1 MPMLLPVRH
10 TMTSEEHR
18 SPLPAAIADLMPG
31 WVDAFLAGYDR
42 LMDELLAHL
51 RAQEEETEGHEALMD
66 ALTPQRAGLRRDLG
80 DALMASWDVVAQTHA
95 VQAPEWSA
103 DSMQLVDTADVEE
116 EVRTRLLVQRLK
128 GNMAAR
134 MAVWQ
139 DALLKVY
146 KLRRWPD
153 VPLPWDTESM
163 VLTARQS
170 LMSRLALSAKDRQ
183 RWLRVYVA
191 VVLEA
196 LPGLLERS
204 LSDLHQ
210 VGALPDEAESSS
222 ALRETGRSVLQLPE
236 ILDSVRQKTSDALGG
251 LFEGMLQSVAG
262 TFYERLRDAD
272 DAEQSRVMG
281 QVQEIE
287 LKSAESLRMFMET
300 YRSIFLGLVNPRRHG
315 PGDGLELLD
324 ETAIQ
329 WRVETQSVVV
339 RTRRLH
345 SQSLQAL
352 TQRLAHV
359 LKKQEVHER
368 NMPLDPEQ
376 LIQALDHVISTWDMT
391 WNDKLLMLGLFEKQV
406 LTDCSVVIDAANEM
420 LADAGVLPEL
430 PRRKIIKG
438 ASSAQAR
445 RPPTPPAPVSV
456 STGAGS
462 GGGGGGSLSSEEVSL
477 LRELMQGS
485 GGVFQAVQVEG
496 RRIGQSVEAVP
507 LAPTHIPEGAEVT
520 SVSTSQLLDMLS
532 QLQQRMPTTALS
544 QDASSPSV
552 QEVRGALKAELKQT
566 EEEVQTVR
574 SADEDVINL
583 VSMLFDFILDDD
595 ELPTPM
601 KALLGRL
608 QIPLLKVAMIDRHFF
623 DPEDHPARALLNLLA
638 KAGMGWSQTSE
649 DSEVLYRRI
658 EGAVFQILHEFTDD
672 LSIFEDLL
680 ADFSQYYTVYSQRQD
695 LLEKRTREAEEGKA
709 RSEVARAMVQQTLNR
724 RLQGLQLPRVVLDIL
739 QQGWH
744 QVLYVV
750 CLREGVDSDGWRQAV
765 KVVDALLWSVLPQ
778 STTAWRDQLIVVK
791 GRLINSLRR
800 GLQSTA
806 VEPPVLDSWLR
817 QLDAVHADVMARTNI
832 TRVQVLAEDASPE
845 VTPLSESSVRLQRVE
860 VPQAAEVLG
869 MDADQVSQ
877 VVDALPVG
885 AWIERLDREPVDRC
899 KLVARIRIVDKLIFT
914 NRRGIKELEL
924 STRQVVDRVKE
935 GHWRLLDKQG
945 QVFDRALDGIL
956 SALRQRRTERA

>member
-1 MPMLLPVRH
+1 MPRLLLVRH
-10 TMTSEEHR
+10 TMTLEDSR
-18 SPLPAAIADLMPG
+18 SPLPAAITELMPG
-31 WVDAFLAGYDR
+31 WIHAFLTGYDR
-42 LMDELLAHL
+42 LMDELLLHL
-51 RAQEEETEGHEALMD
+51 HDQDESHEGHEALMD
-66 ALTPQRAGLRRDLG
+66 ALLPHRAALRRDLS
-80 DALMASWDVVAQTHA
+80 DALETSWNVVVPSRAMP
-95 VQAPEWSA
+95 APEWSA

-116 EVRTRLLVQRLK
+116 EVRIRLLVQRLK
-128 GNMAAR
+128 NSMAPR
-134 MAVWQ
+134 MPAWQ

-153 VPLPWDTESM
+153 VPLPWDPE
-163 VLTARQS
+163 VLVLAARVA
-170 LMSRLALSAKDRQ
+170 LMSRLAISVQDRQ
-183 RWLRVYVA
+183 LWLQAYVA
-191 VVLEA
+191 VVLNN
-196 LPGLLERS
+196 LPELLERS
-204 LSDLHQ
+204 FSDLRHM
-210 VGALPDEAESSS
+210 GALPDEAESVS
-222 ALRETGRSVLQLPE
+222 APREAGRSVLQLPE
-236 ILDSVRQKTSDALGG
+236 ILDLVRQKTSDALGG

-281 QVQEIE
+281 LVQEIE
-287 LKSAESLRMFMET
+287 LKSADSLRLFMET
-300 YRSIFLGLVNPRRHG
+300 YRSIFLGLVNPKRHG
-315 PGDGLELLD
+315 PGEGLELLD

-339 RTRRLH
+339 RARRLH

-376 LIQALDHVISTWDMT
+376 LIQALDHVLATWTLT
-391 WNDKLLMLGLFEKQV
+391 WQDQRLMLALFEKQV

-438 ASSAQAR
+438 PSTTPVRKPAVPSG
-445 RPPTPPAPVSV
+445 PTTTA
-456 STGAGS
+456 TGGGAG
-462 GGGGGGSLSSEEVSL
+462 GGSSLSSEEVSL

-485 GGVFQAVQVEG
+485 GGGFQAIQVDG
-496 RRIGQSVEAVP
+496 RRVGVSVEAVP
-507 LAPTHIPEGAEVT
+507 LAPAHIPEGAEVI
-520 SVSTSQLLDMLS
+520 SLPTSQLLDMLS

-566 EEEVQTVR
+566 DEEVQTVR

-608 QIPLLKVAMIDRHFF
+608 QIPLLKVAMLDRHFF

-638 KAGMGWSQTSE
+638 KAGMGWSQNTE
-649 DSEVLYRRI
+649 DSEALYHRI
-658 EGAVFQILHEFTDD
+658 EATVFQILHDFTDN
-672 LSIFEDLL
+672 LSLFEDLL
-680 ADFSQYYTVYSQRQD
+680 ADFSQYYAVYSQRQD
-695 LLEKRTREAEEGKA
+695 LIEKRTREAEEGKA

-765 KVVDALLWSVLPQ
+765 KVIDALLWSVLPQ
-778 STTAWRDQLIVVK
+778 PTTVWRDQLMVVK
-791 GRLINSLRR
+791 GRLTNSLRK
-800 GLQSTA
+800 GLMSTA
-806 VEPPVLDSWLR
+806 VEPAAIEDWLR
-817 QLDAVHADVMARTNI
+817 QLESVHADVLARTAI
-832 TRVQVLAEDASPE
+832 KRVQVLAEDASPE
-845 VTPLSESSVRLQRVE
+845 VQVSDSSLRLQRVE
-860 VPQAAEVLG
+860 VPQVAEVLG
-869 MDADQVSQ
+869 VEADQVSQ

-885 AWIERLDREPVDRC
+885 AWVERLDREPADRC
-899 KLVARIRIVDKLIFT
+899 KLVARIRLVDKLIFT

-924 STRQVVDRVKE
+924 STRQVVDKVRV

-956 SALRQRRTERA
+956 TALRQRRTEQA